1 MANKS
6 PVLQEHRASTNGE
19 SLNVVKQESQPD
31 DQRPPPFWSIS
42 GLRTR
47 WADAQFRKMLWNIF
61 LLAWS
66 WSLGEGVFFIQISTT
81 TLAATSFANW
91 YLATIPIGSML
102 LVGTVW
108 SVFLPRAVARYGY
121 RPPLYLGALMG
132 MTGAGICILGTWYRL
147 YWLLLIGAAVLGG
160 QVPCTLYYRLVA
172 LQFST
177 PEFAPKAIAM
187 VIAGGCLSSIIGPEI
202 AKYTVNALPKPFS
215 GAYLTTLC
223 ECTLLLF
230 TLTMIQFTE
239 IQNVDYRPVPTSLA
253 QTASSISNCGRS
265 IYVIATQRTFLVAA
279 LGGFVS
285 WSAMAI
291 QMSAT
296 PLAMTAAGY
305 SFTQVTTA
313 VECHLLGMFV
323 PSFISGSLC
332 SWFGSRVIMLTGM
345 TIQLTGT
352 LLFQRG
358 FEVSHFNLGLLI
370 IGVGWNLGYVGASA
384 LLTQAHRPEEKTKTH
399 SLYEAIV
406 MFSISISFFSSAFVE
421 QFFGWMFLTGRL
433 ISTYL
438 VAVTLI
444 LAVDTAYVFYKTG
457 NLRAELPI
465 ADAAIEV
472 PA

>member
-215 GAYLTTLC
+215 GAYLTTL
-223 ECTLLLF
+223 
-230 TLTMIQFTE
+230 
-239 IQNVDYRPVPTSLA
+239 S

-345 TIQLTGT
+345 IIQLTGT